1 MNNNLKTISF
11 STEYFNV
18 TDTLECGQIFRYF
31 KICEN
36 GYLVISKN
44 KPCIIKQENNQVL
57 ITVNSDDEQYFCNYF
72 DLLTDYNGIYTRATA
87 SNYEILVKS
96 AQLGKGVRIL
106 KQDSEEMLI
115 SFLISQNN
123 NIPRIK
129 GSLNKICEQIGDKA
143 DFCGYEYYTF
153 PTVEKMLAQSE
164 DFYKNCGL
172 GYRSG
177 YIFNACNALKEGLT
191 QKLELLDISKRKE
204 ELVKIKG
211 IGEKVADCM
220 LLFGMYQTDSFP
232 VDTWIEKIYRE
243 DFKGSLT
250 DRKKIT
256 QFFITEFGK
265 DSGYFQQYLFY
276 YKRTLSKK

>member
-1 MNNNLKTISF
+1 MNKPIKTFSF

-18 TDTLECGQIFRYF
+18 VDTLECGQIFRYF
-31 KICEN
+31 KLDA
-36 GYLVISKN
+36 GKYLLISKN
-44 KPCIIKQENNQVL
+44 HPCIITQNNSEVL
-57 ITVNSDDEQYFCNYF
+57 ITVYEEDEGYFYNYF
-72 DLLTDYNGIYTRATA
+72 DLNTDYNGIFSRATA
-87 SNYEILVKS
+87 SNYPVLVNS
-96 AQLGKGVRIL
+96 AKLGKGVRIL
-106 KQDSEEMLI
+106 KQDSEEMII

-129 GSLNKICEQIGDKA
+129 NSLNKICELLGEKST
-143 DFCGYEYYTF
+143 FCGYEYYAF
-153 PTVEKMLAQSE
+153 PTLEKMSLQTA
-164 DFYKNCGL
+164 DFYKSCGL
-172 GYRSG
+172 GYRAEYMLNVCSSL
-177 YIFNACNALKEGLT
+177 NNGLINRLNSIE
-191 QKLELLDISKRKE
+191 KNKRKE

-211 IGEKVADCM
+211 IGEKVADCV

-243 DFKGSLT
+243 DFNGLLT

-256 QFFITEFGK
+256 EFFISQFGS

>member
-1 MNNNLKTISF
+1 MNKTVKTFSF
-11 STEYFNV
+11 STQYFNV
-18 TDTLECGQIFRYF
+18 ADTLECGQIFRYF
-31 KICEN
+31 KLCE
-36 GYLVISKN
+36 GKYLLVSKN
-44 KPCIIKQENNQVL
+44 RPCILTQNQSEVL
-57 ITVNSDDEQYFCNYF
+57 ITVYEEDESYFYNYF
-72 DLLTDYNGIYTRATA
+72 DLNTDYNGIYTRATA
-87 SNYEILVKS
+87 SNYQVLVNS
-96 AQLGKGVRIL
+96 AKLGKGVRIL

-129 GSLNKICEQIGDKA
+129 NSLNKICEFLGEKA
-143 DFCGYEYYTF
+143 CFCGYEYYTF
-153 PTVEKMLAQSE
+153 PTLDKMRLQTI
-164 DFYKNCGL
+164 DFYKSCGL
-172 GYRSG
+172 GYRAEYMLNVCSTL
-177 YIFNACNALKEGLT
+177 NDGLIERLIAM
-191 QKLELLDISKRKE
+191 QKDKRKE

-211 IGEKVADCM
+211 IGEKVADCV

-256 QFFITEFGK
+256 EFFISQFGN